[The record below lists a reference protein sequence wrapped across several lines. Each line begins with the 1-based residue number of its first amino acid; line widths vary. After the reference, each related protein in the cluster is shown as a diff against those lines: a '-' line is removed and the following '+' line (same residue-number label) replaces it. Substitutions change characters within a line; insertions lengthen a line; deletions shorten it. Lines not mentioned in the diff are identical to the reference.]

1 MVSNHKPRKGTEAI
15 STHLPLS
22 KTSYVSNHKPRKG
35 TEALR
40 GLLFFVFLWR
50 RFQITNPA
58 RGRKLRTTSDS
69 LAGLSCFKSQTPQG
83 DGSHK
88 ETNGT
93 YFKRWGFKS
102 QTPQGDGNK
111 NGTSLAVAPDAQF
124 QITNPARGRKLML
137 MSGGLSMT
145 HTSVSNHKPRKG
157 TETNLNFMPL
167 GETSLFVSNHKPRK
181 GTETRCRRSCYDAA
195 FLRVSNHKPR
205 KGTKKGLHGI
215 VQPLLLVMPG
225 GFVV

>member
-1 MVSNHKPRKGTEAI
+1 
-15 STHLPLS
+15 
-22 KTSYVSNHKPRKG
+22 
-35 TEALR
+35 
-40 GLLFFVFLWR
+40 
-50 RFQITNPA
+50 
-58 RGRKLRTTSDS
+58 
-69 LAGLSCFKSQTPQG
+69 
-83 DGSHK
+83 
-88 ETNGT
+88 
-93 YFKRWGFKS
+93 
-102 QTPQGDGNK
+102 
-111 NGTSLAVAPDAQF
+111 
-124 QITNPARGRKLML
+124 
-137 MSGGLSMT
+137 MT